1 MNGKIHRTVGCRSD
15 SEVNLCFRVEWGSYG
30 AMPGPTSINSVFIGH
45 YRLHFSR
52 KRIHSLPSFK

>member
-45 YRLHFSR
+45 YRLHFSK
-52 KRIHSLPSFK
+52 KRIH